1 MTELRVGV
9 MDYAAFKDRTVA
21 VARGVNGFAKT
32 GPTLWF
38 ADPVAVGHALVAGM
52 MEEAAGRKWGR
63 MVVVVRPAGPAP
75 SA

>member
-9 MDYAAFKDRTVA
+9 MAYAAFKNRTVA
-21 VARGVNGFAKT
+21 VARGVDGFAEA

-52 MEEAAGRKWGR
+52 MEESAGREWGR
-63 MVVVVRPAGPAP
+63 LVVVV
-75 SA
+75 